1 MRKNCT
7 FCGTNDIA
15 QDIEVTV
22 RLHGL
27 TYSTYVQGK
36 SCGKCIGSKIDPNE
50 HAAYMV
56 GIAKR
61 LVDGRPMTGR
71 GLAYCRKAIRLSAEE
86 LAKQLNISAE
96 CLLSLEDSWI
106 PVPRE
111 IHTKVRRNVGSVFKG
126 LAFTPRIDLDVGRD
140 E

>member
-22 RLHGL
+22 RMRGL
-27 TYSTYVQGK
+27 TYSTYVQGRF
-36 SCGKCIGSKIDPNE
+36 CGTCVGRKIDPNE
-50 HAAYMV
+50 FAAYTV

-61 LVDGRPMTGR
+61 LVDTGPMTGR
-71 GLAYCRKAIRLSAEE
+71 GLAFCRKAIRLTPED
-86 LAKQLNISAE
+86 LAKRLNISAE
-96 CLLSLEDSWI
+96 CLLALEDSGI

-111 IHTKVRRNVGSVFKG
+111 IYIKVRRNVRDVFDMM
-126 LAFTPRIDLDVGRD
+126 AFTPRIDLDAGRH
-140 E
+140 